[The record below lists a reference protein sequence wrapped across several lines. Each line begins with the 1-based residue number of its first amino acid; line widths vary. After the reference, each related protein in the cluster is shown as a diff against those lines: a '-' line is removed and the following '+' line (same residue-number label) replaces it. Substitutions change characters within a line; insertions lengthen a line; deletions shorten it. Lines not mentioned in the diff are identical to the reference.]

1 MLYAD
6 GREEEAQAF
15 LRRAL
20 EPDAPE
26 QDRPEIWYLLFDLLR
41 VRADWAQY
49 EALAKRFEACFGTAA
64 PEWLSAEELARLPDE
79 LRPGGAGYIE
89 IVRTLD
95 AACDSQCERAWAAA
109 RTLPHVHLDLSR
121 IAEIDAEG
129 CRLLADLL
137 RTLSANGTG
146 VLLTGSDRF
155 ADLLREVAA
164 GNPAVEHYW
173 LLLLDLYRLQG
184 LQKEFERTAVE
195 YALAAGVK
203 PPEWQP
209 VVMPLPPRLVPQ
221 ERRDQPRYDPGPEA
235 IHLTGVMQ
243 GSTDPQLNELQQFAA
258 GRRFVNVDLSQL
270 RRIDFR
276 CGNAFAQ
283 LVNGLAA
290 GANVVRLIRPNALVA
305 AFLAALNL
313 DGRITVLRSDRPR

>member
-1 MLYAD
+1 VLYAD
-6 GREEEAQAF
+6 GREEEAEAF

-26 QDRPEIWYLLFDLLR
+26 QDRPEIWYLLFDLLQ

-49 EALAKRFEACFGTAA
+49 EQLAKRFEASFGTAA
-64 PEWLSAEELARLPDE
+64 PAWLNADELARLPEE

-89 IVRTLD
+89 IVGMLD
-95 AACDSQCERAWAAA
+95 DACASQCERARTAA
-109 RTLPHVHLDLSR
+109 RMLPHVHLDLSR
-121 IAEIDAEG
+121 IIDMDEEG
-129 CRLLADLL
+129 CRLVADLL
-137 RTLSANGTG
+137 QALSANGTG

-155 ADLLREVAA
+155 ADLLREIAA
-164 GNPAVEHYW
+164 GNPAVEDYW
-173 LLLLDLYRLQG
+173 LLLLDLYHLQG

-203 PPEWQP
+203 PPDWQP
-209 VVMPLPPRLVPQ
+209 MVMPVPPRSAPQ

-243 GSTDPQLNELQQFAA
+243 GSTDPQLHELQQFAA
-258 GRRFVNVDLSQL
+258 GRRFVNVDLARL

-276 CGNAFAQ
+276 CGNSLAQ

-290 GANVVRLIRPNALVA
+290 GGDTVRLLRPNALVA

-313 DGRITVLRSDRPR
+313 DGRITVVRSDRLG